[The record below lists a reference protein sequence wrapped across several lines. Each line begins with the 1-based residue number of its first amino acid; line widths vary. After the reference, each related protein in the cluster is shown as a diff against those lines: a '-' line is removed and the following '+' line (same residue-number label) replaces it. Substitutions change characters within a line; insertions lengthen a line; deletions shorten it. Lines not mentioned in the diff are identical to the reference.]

1 MQLRYGKLG
10 STKPR
15 HETIAPPNN
24 FFHTRDGWI
33 VIVPRQGTVDW
44 TAICRAIGKPEL
56 EKDPRFDNP
65 KVRRANAAELVDI
78 LDAAFAA
85 HDTEYWRAKLDAEDM
100 IWAPLMRPADVYA
113 DPQAHA
119 AGAYVEVKEEGGEGT
134 YLAPASPI
142 RFPGADPEGPRAAA
156 PMLGEHTVETLKA
169 AGFADAEIETLRKA
183 GAIA

>member
-1 MQLRYGKLG
+1 M
-10 STKPR
+10 
-15 HETIAPPNN
+15 
-24 FFHTRDGWI
+24 
-33 VIVPRQGTVDW
+33 PRQGTVDW

-113 DPQAHA
+113 DP
-119 AGAYVEVKEEGGEGT
+119 GATQWFVLSDLGLST
-134 YLAPASPI
+134 
-142 RFPGADPEGPRAAA
+142 
-156 PMLGEHTVETLKA
+156 MLGTDGLHVTVRRLNRTEYNNTVRDLTAVDFNA
-169 AGFADAEIETLRKA
+169 AENFPADDIGHGFGGVAA
-183 GAIA
+183 